1 MPKRIS
7 DLEKTISPPEQQS
20 PPDWR
25 DIEAQTKNDLEAI
38 QTDQDAIAFI
48 EKYLSH
54 ELRHQYLTIYRSD
67 RHEMNRTPR
76 QAIDNILALP
86 PL

>member
-1 MPKRIS
+1 MS
-7 DLEKTISPPEQQS
+7 TQ
-20 PPDWR
+20 DWR
-25 DIEAQTKNDLEAI
+25 EVEAQAKQDLEAI

-48 EKYLSH
+48 EKYLSR

-67 RHEMNRTPR
+67 RREMNRTPR
-76 QAIDNILALP
+76 QAIDNLLTLP